1 MDSLDGD
8 QQMGVVKS
16 SLQTLG
22 VLLSAVEST
31 LPSNSCL
38 TECIAAV
45 TPFEQQDKFGVNL
58 EGKFV

>member
-1 MDSLDGD
+1 
-8 QQMGVVKS
+8 MGVVKS